1 MQPEQS
7 DLSHVLTDE
16 AVLRFLTTNPE
27 FFVNN
32 QDVLP
37 RLRIPHESGKA
48 VSLIEKQVS
57 VLRSKCGTLENS
69 LRDLI
74 SVARENENLHQRLH
88 VLLQDIVSAP
98 SLEDI
103 VALTRGSLRENFNA
117 DEVHILLVA
126 EKTPRAKARKAS
138 ATKGQSNAETGA
150 ASSAASVSR
159 AAAARRRKL
168 NAIEGL
174 RVVPQ
179 NDKHLKLFAD
189 LFESAETQC
198 GLPAAEQLEYF
209 VGKEFSNIASAALI
223 PLHYER
229 QLGVVMLTSR
239 DESRFSTGKGV
250 MFLNQLGELLS
261 RRLHSYGAITPAN
274 KK

>member
-1 MQPEQS
+1 
-7 DLSHVLTDE
+7 LTI
-16 AVLRFLTTNPE
+16 NPE

-69 LRDLI
+69 LRDLV

-98 SLEDI
+98 ALEDI
-103 VALTRGSLRENFNA
+103 VALTRRSLRENFNA

-126 EKTPRAKARKAS
+126 DKTTSAKARKTSASNKGGKSTNAS
-138 ATKGQSNAETGA
+138 A
-150 ASSAASVSR
+150 SR

-174 RVVPQ
+174 RVVPHS
-179 NDKHLKLFAD
+179 DKHLELFAE
-189 LFESAETQC
+189 LFESRETQC
-198 GLPAAEQLEYF
+198 GLPAAEHLECF

-223 PLHYER
+223 PLYHER
-229 QLGVVMLTSR
+229 QLGIVMLTSR
-239 DESRFSTGKGV
+239 DESRFSTDKGV

-261 RRLHSYGAITPAN
+261 RRLHSYGAIAPAI